1 MDKIKVLMVCHG
13 NICRSPI
20 AEFVMKSLVRHHHLS
35 DSFFIASAA
44 TAAASTATAGDFD
57 CRWLSHPTPD
67 DTSHVWFSRTIVTSE
82 KDMPRAAYI
91 RVATT
96 GRFVL
101 YVNGRNV
108 STALFTPDRQKGDTA
123 VAAIAYDVQRF
134 LRTDTNTIALLY
146 CPSMRTH
153 RQVSVC
159 FYGIAADSSHF
170 AVSGTDRPCF
180 ALNGNAG
187 WLCRHA
193 DTWQTHDG
201 GEAMNRNLYP
211 YRWTDANQPLA
222 MWQAVE
228 ETATSQPLTTTT
240 PHHLNTPTP
249 QPLNTT
255 PPQPL
260 NTTTPQHISTS
271 HHLTTTP
278 PQPLNTTTP
287 LSAEDICGYSPLR
300 INPLVDNAARIS
312 RIYTPLLT
320 EQSGDTLTV
329 HLVPNRRH
337 LIRVTLRGC
346 RRGERIRIGNL
357 QYVCTGEMDEQAFT
371 RFSPTDQNTVTIS
384 GDRHFCCEQVQEVES
399 ICL

>member
-1 MDKIKVLMVCHG
+1 MFRLLHIL
-13 NICRSPI
+13 I
-20 AEFVMKSLVRHHHLS
+20 L
-35 DSFFIASAA
+35 FIASAA
-44 TAAASTATAGDFD
+44 TAAASTATTGDFD

-108 STALFTPDRQKGDTA
+108 STALFTPDRQNGDTA
-123 VAAIAYDVQRF
+123 VATIAYDVQRF

-146 CPSMRTH
+146 CPSMRPR
-153 RQVSVC
+153 RQLSVC

-170 AVSGTDRPCF
+170 AVSGIDRPSF

-222 MWQAVE
+222 MWQAVD
-228 ETATSQPLTTTT
+228 ETSTSQPLNTTT

-249 QPLNTT
+249 Q
-255 PPQPL
+255 
-260 NTTTPQHISTS
+260 HISTS
-271 HHLTTTP
+271 QH
-278 PQPLNTTTP
+278 LNTINT
-287 LSAEDICGYSPLR
+287 LSSEDICGYNPLR

-312 RIYTPLLT
+312 HIYTPLLT

>member
-1 MDKIKVLMVCHG
+1 MLRFI
-13 NICRSPI
+13 NILI
-20 AEFVMKSLVRHHHLS
+20 L
-35 DSFFIASAA
+35 FIAAV
-44 TAAASTATAGDFD
+44 AASTAAVATGAAQTASAGDFD
-57 CRWLSHPTPD
+57 CRWMSHPAPD
-67 DTSHVWFSRTIVTSE
+67 DTSHVWFSRTIVTDA

-123 VAAIAYDVQRF
+123 VSAIAYDVQRF

-146 CPSMRTH
+146 CPSMRTR

-211 YRWTDANQPLA
+211 HRWTDPNQPLA

-228 ETATSQPLTTTT
+228 ETAK
-240 PHHLNTPTP
+240 P
-249 QPLNTT
+249 QPHNTS
-255 PPQPL
+255 
-260 NTTTPQHISTS
+260 PQHIST
-271 HHLTTTP
+271 
-278 PQPLNTTTP
+278 PQHLNTINT
-287 LSAEDICGYSPLR
+287 LSSEDICGYNPLR
-300 INPLVDNAARIS
+300 PNPLVDNAAHIS

-337 LIRVTLRGC
+337 LIRVTLRDC

-371 RFSPTDQNTVTIS
+371 RFSPTDQTTVTIS

>member
-1 MDKIKVLMVCHG
+1 MLRLI
-13 NICRSPI
+13 NILI
-20 AEFVMKSLVRHHHLS
+20 L
-35 DSFFIASAA
+35 FIASAA

-67 DTSHVWFSRTIVTSE
+67 DTSHVWFSRTIVTSA

-101 YVNGRNV
+101 YVNGHNV

-146 CPSMRTH
+146 CPSMRTR

-170 AVSGTDRPCF
+170 AVSGIDRPCL

-228 ETATSQPLTTTT
+228 ETSPSQHLTTTT
-240 PHHLNTPTP
+240 QHH
-249 QPLNTT
+249 LNTT
-255 PPQPL
+255 PPQHL

-271 HHLTTTP
+271 QH
-278 PQPLNTTTP
+278 NNISTP
-287 LSAEDICGYSPLR
+287 LSSEDICGYNPLR
-300 INPLVDNAARIS
+300 INPLVDNAARIN

>member
-1 MDKIKVLMVCHG
+1 MLRLI
-13 NICRSPI
+13 NILI
-20 AEFVMKSLVRHHHLS
+20 L
-35 DSFFIASAA
+35 FIASAA
-44 TAAASTATAGDFD
+44 TAAASTATAGNFD

-228 ETATSQPLTTTT
+228 ETSPSQPLTTTT

-271 HHLTTTP
+271 QHLNTTP

-287 LSAEDICGYSPLR
+287 LSSEDICGYSPLR

>member
-1 MDKIKVLMVCHG
+1 MLRLI
-13 NICRSPI
+13 NILI
-20 AEFVMKSLVRHHHLS
+20 L
-35 DSFFIASAA
+35 FIASAA

-57 CRWLSHPTPD
+57 CRWMSHPTPD

-211 YRWTDANQPLA
+211 YRWTDANQPLTL
-222 MWQAVE
+222 WQAVK
-228 ETATSQPLTTTT
+228 ETATPQHHNTSTPQHNTTPQRHNITT
-240 PHHLNTPTP
+240 PHNTTASLNTS
-249 QPLNTT
+249 
-255 PPQPL
+255 
-260 NTTTPQHISTS
+260 TPQHNNI
-271 HHLTTTP
+271 
-278 PQPLNTTTP
+278 TTTP
-287 LSAEDICGYSPLR
+287 LSSEDICGYSPLR
-300 INPLVDNAARIS
+300 TNPLVDNAARIS

-329 HLVPNRRH
+329 HLVPNKRH

>member
-1 MDKIKVLMVCHG
+1 MLRLLHIL
-13 NICRSPI
+13 I
-20 AEFVMKSLVRHHHLS
+20 L
-35 DSFFIASAA
+35 FIASAA

-57 CRWLSHPTPD
+57 CRWLSHPAPD
-67 DTSHVWFSRTIVTSE
+67 DTSHVWFSRTIVTSA

-123 VAAIAYDVQRF
+123 VTAIAYDVQRF

-146 CPSMRTH
+146 CPSMRTR

-222 MWQAVE
+222 LWQAVE
-228 ETATSQPLTTTT
+228 ETATPQHHNTSTPQHNTTPQRHNITT
-240 PHHLNTPTP
+240 PHNTTASLNTS
-249 QPLNTT
+249 
-255 PPQPL
+255 
-260 NTTTPQHISTS
+260 TPQHNNI
-271 HHLTTTP
+271 
-278 PQPLNTTTP
+278 TTTP
-287 LSAEDICGYSPLR
+287 LSSEDICGYSPLR
-300 INPLVDNAARIS
+300 INPLVDDAARIS

-371 RFSPTDQNTVTIS
+371 RFSPTDQNTITIS
-384 GDRHFCCEQVQEVES
+384 GDRHFCCEHVQEVES

>member
-1 MDKIKVLMVCHG
+1 MLRLI
-13 NICRSPI
+13 NILI
-20 AEFVMKSLVRHHHLS
+20 L
-35 DSFFIASAA
+35 FIASVALGAA
-44 TAAASTATAGDFD
+44 QTATVGDFD
-57 CRWLSHPTPD
+57 CRWMSHPTPD

-146 CPSMRTH
+146 CPSMRTR

-159 FYGIAADSSHF
+159 FYGIAADNSHF

-211 YRWTDANQPLA
+211 HRWTDPNQPLA

-228 ETATSQPLTTTT
+228 ESSTSQPHNTTPQRHNITT
-240 PHHLNTPTP
+240 PHNHTTYLNTSTQQHNNITPTP
-249 QPLNTT
+249 
-255 PPQPL
+255 
-260 NTTTPQHISTS
+260 
-271 HHLTTTP
+271 
-278 PQPLNTTTP
+278 
-287 LSAEDICGYSPLR
+287 LSSEDICGYSPLR
-300 INPLVDNAARIS
+300 PNPLVDNAARIS

-320 EQSGDTLTV
+320 EQSGDTLLV

-337 LIRVTLRGC
+337 LIRVTLRDC

-384 GDRHFCCEQVQEVES
+384 GDRHFRCEQVQEVES

>member
-1 MDKIKVLMVCHG
+1 MLRLI
-13 NICRSPI
+13 NILI
-20 AEFVMKSLVRHHHLS
+20 L
-35 DSFFIASAA
+35 FIASAA

-108 STALFTPDRQKGDTA
+108 STALFTPDRQNGDTA

-170 AVSGTDRPCF
+170 AVSGTDRPSF

-201 GEAMNRNLYP
+201 GETMNRNLYP

-222 MWQAVE
+222 LWQAVE
-228 ETATSQPLTTTT
+228 ETATPQHHNTSTPQHNTTPQRHNITT
-240 PHHLNTPTP
+240 PHNTTASLNTS
-249 QPLNTT
+249 
-255 PPQPL
+255 
-260 NTTTPQHISTS
+260 TPQHNNI
-271 HHLTTTP
+271 
-278 PQPLNTTTP
+278 TTTP
-287 LSAEDICGYSPLR
+287 LSSEDICGYSPLR

>member
-1 MDKIKVLMVCHG
+1 MLRLLHIL
-13 NICRSPI
+13 I
-20 AEFVMKSLVRHHHLS
+20 L
-35 DSFFIASAA
+35 FIASAA
-44 TAAASTATAGDFD
+44 IAAASTATAGDFD

-134 LRTDTNTIALLY
+134 LRTDTNTIAMLY
-146 CPSMRTH
+146 CPSMRTR
-153 RQVSVC
+153 RQVSVS

-170 AVSGTDRPCF
+170 AVSGTDRPSF

-222 MWQAVE
+222 MWKAVE
-228 ETATSQPLTTTT
+228 ETSPSQHLTTT
-240 PHHLNTPTP
+240 PSHHPTTPTQHHP
-249 QPLNTT
+249 NPT
-255 PPQPL
+255 P
-260 NTTTPQHISTS
+260 PQHISTS
-271 HHLTTTP
+271 HHL
-278 PQPLNTTTP
+278 NTINT
-287 LSAEDICGYSPLR
+287 LSSEDICGYNPLR

-320 EQSGDTLTV
+320 EQNGDTLTV

>member
-1 MDKIKVLMVCHG
+1 MLRLI
-13 NICRSPI
+13 NILI
-20 AEFVMKSLVRHHHLS
+20 L
-35 DSFFIASAA
+35 FIASAA

-57 CRWLSHPTPD
+57 CRWMSHPTPD

-228 ETATSQPLTTTT
+228 ETSPSQPLTTTT

-271 HHLTTTP
+271 QHLNTTP

-287 LSAEDICGYSPLR
+287 LSSEDICGYSPLR
-300 INPLVDNAARIS
+300 INPLVDNAARIN

>member
-1 MDKIKVLMVCHG
+1 MLRLLHIL
-13 NICRSPI
+13 I
-20 AEFVMKSLVRHHHLS
+20 L
-35 DSFFIASAA
+35 FIVSAA

-146 CPSMRTH
+146 CPSMRTR

-170 AVSGTDRPCF
+170 AVSGTDRPSF

-211 YRWTDANQPLA
+211 YRWTDANQPLTL
-222 MWQAVE
+222 WQAVE
-228 ETATSQPLTTTT
+228 ETSTSQP
-240 PHHLNTPTP
+240 
-249 QPLNTT
+249 
-255 PPQPL
+255 
-260 NTTTPQHISTS
+260 
-271 HHLTTTP
+271 LTTTP

-287 LSAEDICGYSPLR
+287 LSSEDICGYSPLR

-371 RFSPTDQNTVTIS
+371 RFSPTDQNTVTIN

>member
-1 MDKIKVLMVCHG
+1 MLRLI
-13 NICRSPI
+13 NILI
-20 AEFVMKSLVRHHHLS
+20 L
-35 DSFFIASAA
+35 FIASAA

-57 CRWLSHPTPD
+57 CRWMSHPTPD

-222 MWQAVE
+222 LWQAVE
-228 ETATSQPLTTTT
+228 ESSTPQHHNTSTPQHNTTPQRHNITT
-240 PHHLNTPTP
+240 PHNTTASLNTST
-249 QPLNTT
+249 Q
-255 PPQPL
+255 
-260 NTTTPQHISTS
+260 QHNNI
-271 HHLTTTP
+271 
-278 PQPLNTTTP
+278 TTTP
-287 LSAEDICGYSPLR
+287 LSSEDICGYSPLR

>member
-1 MDKIKVLMVCHG
+1 MLRLI
-13 NICRSPI
+13 NILI
-20 AEFVMKSLVRHHHLS
+20 L
-35 DSFFIASAA
+35 FIASAA
-44 TAAASTATAGDFD
+44 TAAASTATTGDFD

-222 MWQAVE
+222 LWQAVE
-228 ETATSQPLTTTT
+228 ETSTSQHHNISTHPHNTT
-240 PHHLNTPTP
+240 PQRHNITTPRNTNAHLNTST
-249 QPLNTT
+249 Q
-255 PPQPL
+255 
-260 NTTTPQHISTS
+260 QHNNI
-271 HHLTTTP
+271 
-278 PQPLNTTTP
+278 TTTP
-287 LSAEDICGYSPLR
+287 LSSEDICGYSPLR

>member
-1 MDKIKVLMVCHG
+1 MLRLI
-13 NICRSPI
+13 NILI
-20 AEFVMKSLVRHHHLS
+20 L
-35 DSFFIASAA
+35 FIASAA

-222 MWQAVE
+222 LWQAVK
-228 ETATSQPLTTTT
+228 ETATPQHHNISTQHHNTTPQRHNITT
-240 PHHLNTPTP
+240 PHNTTASLNTS
-249 QPLNTT
+249 
-255 PPQPL
+255 
-260 NTTTPQHISTS
+260 TPQHNNI
-271 HHLTTTP
+271 
-278 PQPLNTTTP
+278 TTTP
-287 LSAEDICGYSPLR
+287 LSSEDICGYSPLR

-320 EQSGDTLTV
+320 EQNGDTLMV

>member
-1 MDKIKVLMVCHG
+1 MLRLLHIL
-13 NICRSPI
+13 I
-20 AEFVMKSLVRHHHLS
+20 L
-35 DSFFIASAA
+35 FIASAA

-123 VAAIAYDVQRF
+123 VTAIAYDVQRF

-146 CPSMRTH
+146 CPSMRTR

-170 AVSGTDRPCF
+170 AVSGPDRPSF

-228 ETATSQPLTTTT
+228 ETATYQP
-240 PHHLNTPTP
+240 LNTPTQHP
-249 QPLNTT
+249 NTT
-255 PPQPL
+255 PQRHNITTPH
-260 NTTTPQHISTS
+260 NTTASLNPSTPQHNNI
-271 HHLTTTP
+271 
-278 PQPLNTTTP
+278 TTTP
-287 LSAEDICGYSPLR
+287 LSSEDICGYSPLR
-300 INPLVDNAARIS
+300 INPLVDNVARIS

-346 RRGERIRIGNL
+346 RRGEHIRIGNL

>member
-1 MDKIKVLMVCHG
+1 MQAFLFDIKMLRLI
-13 NICRSPI
+13 NILI
-20 AEFVMKSLVRHHHLS
+20 L
-35 DSFFIASAA
+35 FIASV
-44 TAAASTATAGDFD
+44 AASTASTAASASQTATVGDFD
-57 CRWLSHPTPD
+57 CRWMSHPAPD
-67 DTSHVWFSRTIVTSE
+67 DTSHVWFSRTIVTSA

-91 RVATT
+91 SVATT

-123 VAAIAYDVQRF
+123 VSAIAYDVQRF

-146 CPSMRTH
+146 CPSMCTR

-211 YRWTDANQPLA
+211 HRWTDPNQPLA

-228 ETATSQPLTTTT
+228 ESS
-240 PHHLNTPTP
+240 
-249 QPLNTT
+249 
-255 PPQPL
+255 
-260 NTTTPQHISTS
+260 TPQHNNISPQ
-271 HHLTTTP
+271 HLTTTP
-278 PQPLNTTTP
+278 HNHTTYLTTSTQQHNNITTTSHHLNTINT
-287 LSAEDICGYSPLR
+287 LSSEDICGYSPLR
-300 INPLVDNAARIS
+300 PNPLVDNAARIS

-346 RRGERIRIGNL
+346 RRGERISIGNL

>member
-1 MDKIKVLMVCHG
+1 MLRLI
-13 NICRSPI
+13 NILI
-20 AEFVMKSLVRHHHLS
+20 L
-35 DSFFIASAA
+35 FIASAA

-91 RVATT
+91 RIATT

-228 ETATSQPLTTTT
+228 ETSPSQPLTTTT

-249 QPLNTT
+249 QPLTTT

-271 HHLTTTP
+271 QHLTTTTPHHLTTI
-278 PQPLNTTTP
+278 NT
-287 LSAEDICGYSPLR
+287 LSSEDICGYSPLR

>member
-1 MDKIKVLMVCHG
+1 MLRLI
-13 NICRSPI
+13 NILI
-20 AEFVMKSLVRHHHLS
+20 L
-35 DSFFIASAA
+35 FIASAA

-57 CRWLSHPTPD
+57 CRWMSHPTPD

-170 AVSGTDRPCF
+170 AVSGTDRPSF

-228 ETATSQPLTTTT
+228 ETATPQHHNISTQHHNTTPQRHNITT
-240 PHHLNTPTP
+240 PHNTTASLNT
-249 QPLNTT
+249 
-255 PPQPL
+255 
-260 NTTTPQHISTS
+260 ST
-271 HHLTTTP
+271 
-278 PQPLNTTTP
+278 QQQ
-287 LSAEDICGYSPLR
+287 LS
-300 INPLVDNAARIS
+300 
-312 RIYTPLLT
+312 
-320 EQSGDTLTV
+320 
-329 HLVPNRRH
+329 
-337 LIRVTLRGC
+337 
-346 RRGERIRIGNL
+346 
-357 QYVCTGEMDEQAFT
+357 
-371 RFSPTDQNTVTIS
+371 TI
-384 GDRHFCCEQVQEVES
+384 Q
-399 ICL
+399 

>member
-1 MDKIKVLMVCHG
+1 MLRLI
-13 NICRSPI
+13 NILI
-20 AEFVMKSLVRHHHLS
+20 L
-35 DSFFIASAA
+35 FIASVAA
-44 TAAASTATAGDFD
+44 SIASVAASTASVAAGAAQTATVGDFD
-57 CRWLSHPTPD
+57 CRWMSHPAPD
-67 DTSHVWFSRTIVTSE
+67 DTSHVWFSRTIVTDA

-146 CPSMRTH
+146 CPSMRTR

-170 AVSGTDRPCF
+170 AVSGTDRPYF

-211 YRWTDANQPLA
+211 HRWTDPNQPLA

-228 ETATSQPLTTTT
+228 ESSTTQHLTTT
-240 PHHLNTPTP
+240 PHNTTASLTTSTP
-249 QPLNTT
+249 QHN
-255 PPQPL
+255 
-260 NTTTPQHISTS
+260 NITTTPQH
-271 HHLTTTP
+271 
-278 PQPLNTTTP
+278 LNTTTS
-287 LSAEDICGYSPLR
+287 LSSEDICGYSPLR
-300 INPLVDNAARIS
+300 PNPLVDNAARIS

-384 GDRHFCCEQVQEVES
+384 GDRHFSCEQVQEVES

>member
-1 MDKIKVLMVCHG
+1 MLRLLHIL
-13 NICRSPI
+13 I
-20 AEFVMKSLVRHHHLS
+20 L
-35 DSFFIASAA
+35 FIASAA

-67 DTSHVWFSRTIVTSE
+67 DTSHVWFSRTIVTSA

-146 CPSMRTH
+146 CPSMRTR

-222 MWQAVE
+222 LWQAVE
-228 ETATSQPLTTTT
+228 ETA
-240 PHHLNTPTP
+240 PH
-249 QPLNTT
+249 LNTT
-255 PPQPL
+255 PPQHL
-260 NTTTPQHISTS
+260 NTTPQRHNITTPHNTTASLNTSTPQHNNI
-271 HHLTTTP
+271 
-278 PQPLNTTTP
+278 TTTP
-287 LSAEDICGYSPLR
+287 LSSEDICGYSPLR

-346 RRGERIRIGNL
+346 RRGEHIRIGNL

>member
-1 MDKIKVLMVCHG
+1 MLRLI
-13 NICRSPI
+13 NILI
-20 AEFVMKSLVRHHHLS
+20 L
-35 DSFFIASAA
+35 FIASV
-44 TAAASTATAGDFD
+44 AASTAAVATGAAQTASAGDFD
-57 CRWLSHPTPD
+57 CRWMSHPAPD
-67 DTSHVWFSRTIVTSE
+67 DTSHVWFSRTIVTDA

-123 VAAIAYDVQRF
+123 ISAIAYDVQRF

-146 CPSMRTH
+146 CPSMRTR

-211 YRWTDANQPLA
+211 HRWTDANQPIAL
-222 MWQAVE
+222 WQAVE
-228 ETATSQPLTTTT
+228 ESSTPQHHNTSPQHISPSQHNNTTT
-240 PHHLNTPTP
+240 PHNSTASLNTSTP
-249 QPLNTT
+249 QHN
-255 PPQPL
+255 
-260 NTTTPQHISTS
+260 NITTTPIAS
-271 HHLTTTP
+271 
-278 PQPLNTTTP
+278 
-287 LSAEDICGYSPLR
+287 EDICGYNPLR
-300 INPLVDNAARIS
+300 PNPLVDNAARIS

-320 EQSGDTLTV
+320 EQSGDTLLV